1 MSGKH
6 GRISHANLRQTCS
19 LTYPRHDRG
28 TSPSKG
34 RWCMNRNWPATNPTP
49 GPSPTK
55 SVRRWPTE
63 LGHPVEDVTPDRGFS
78 ALRLAV
84 PRLQSAS
91 EHGLVSEEAV
101 FNARLLSVA
110 RLLLPR
116 SYSLQFRILYFFLYW
131 RLIRL
136 DFAATMTLPPDL
148 YDGLDPSADASVPAY
163 ADSCTNASLEEKVS
177 YSRRYPTLPPRSSAT
192 PFATGVASR

>member
-1 MSGKH
+1 
-6 GRISHANLRQTCS
+6 
-19 LTYPRHDRG
+19 
-28 TSPSKG
+28 
-34 RWCMNRNWPATNPTP
+34 MNRNWPATNPTP

-84 PRLQSAS
+84 PRLQVAS
-91 EHGLVSEEAV
+91 EPGLVSEEAV
-101 FNARLLSVA
+101 LNARLLSVA

-116 SYSLQFRILYFFLYW
+116 SYSLQFRILYFVLYW

-136 DFAATMTLPPDL
+136 DFPAAMTLPP
-148 YDGLDPSADASVPAY
+148 
-163 ADSCTNASLEEKVS
+163 
-177 YSRRYPTLPPRSSAT
+177 
-192 PFATGVASR
+192 